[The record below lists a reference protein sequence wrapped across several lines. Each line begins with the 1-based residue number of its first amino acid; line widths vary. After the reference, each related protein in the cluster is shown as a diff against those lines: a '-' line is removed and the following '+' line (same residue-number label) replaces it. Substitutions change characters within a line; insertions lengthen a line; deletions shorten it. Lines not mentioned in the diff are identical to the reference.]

1 MITSWVA
8 KRVNKITLFKI
19 QFQIMAIF
27 YPAYTLAFEP
37 RQIFFALARNSFQLS
52 FAKKI
57 RVHTFA
63 ARFEKHPGQWTL
75 LFRTLY
81 PFKG

>member
-1 MITSWVA
+1 MITIWVA
-8 KRVNKITLFKI
+8 KIVNKITLFKI
-19 QFQIMAIF
+19 KFQKLRVI
-27 YPAYTLAFEP
+27 YPANNLAFEP

-63 ARFEKHPGQWTL
+63 ARFEKHPSQWTL
-75 LFRTLY
+75 LFRMLY
-81 PFKG
+81 LFKG